1 VVAENC
7 ASRLSKEPV
16 RPEDVSRLRLSARME
31 DWGHCARRTITS
43 KDVTVSSQFES
54 SKLQMGVDVMNNRA
68 RRKLRRTRA
77 AVSVIETIR

>member
-1 VVAENC
+1 
-7 ASRLSKEPV
+7 
-16 RPEDVSRLRLSARME
+16 ME

-68 RRKLRRTRA
+68 RRKLRRARA
-77 AVSVIETIR
+77 ALSLNETI

>member
-1 VVAENC
+1 
-7 ASRLSKEPV
+7 
-16 RPEDVSRLRLSARME
+16 ME
-31 DWGHCARRTITS
+31 DWGHCARRTLTG

-68 RRKLRRTRA
+68 RRKLRQTRA